1 MSTNEILTLIVAI
14 LGLATAVCSAIVA
27 WKNHKSA
34 KDFQDFQKKLSETE
48 IGKDYRKAMVSLMRC
63 ISDKQCSLAL
73 VLTTNDNSRKV
84 RLQSL
89 TKEDEMNKIISDI
102 HDGLLTIQSFNGRE
116 YDRFHQKL
124 NEFVDIQQNAVA
136 KICSYVFEDS
146 AFKKILN
153 DQLQVDLGDASKECT
168 ERVNSYNQTLLQY
181 VNPTSNGKNVPL
193 NPSDVVAGLISYFG
207 QVVHR
212 NDIVNS
218 LKDYQKVQND
228 FFDLNLLFPQ
238 SDNKD

>member
-34 KDFQDFQKKLSETE
+34 KGFQDFQKKLSETE

-73 VLTTNDNSRKV
+73 VLTTNDNSRKA

-89 TKEDEMNKIISDI
+89 TNEDEMNNSIVGI
-102 HDGLLTIQSFNGRE
+102 HDGLLTIQSFDGKK
-116 YDRFHQKL
+116 YSQFHQML
-124 NEFVDIQQNAVA
+124 NTFIDAHQNAIA
-136 KICSYVFEDS
+136 KIHSYMREDS
-146 AFKKILN
+146 AFKKIMY

-193 NPSDVVAGLISYFG
+193 NPSDVITGLISYFG

-212 NDIVNS
+212 NDIVKT
-218 LKDYQKVQND
+218 LEEYQKVQSD

-238 SDNKD
+238 SDKD

>member
-14 LGLATAVCSAIVA
+14 FGLATAVCSAIVA
-27 WKNHKSA
+27 WKNHNSA

-73 VLTTNDNSRKV
+73 VLTTNDNSRKA

-89 TKEDEMNKIISDI
+89 TNEDEMNNSIAGI
-102 HDGLLTIQSFNGRE
+102 HDGLLTIQSFDGKK
-116 YDRFHQKL
+116 YFQFHQKL
-124 NEFVDIQQNAVA
+124 NAFIDAHQNAVA
-136 KICSYVFEDS
+136 KICSYMREDS
-146 AFKKILN
+146 AFKDIMYY
-153 DQLQVDLGDASKECT
+153 QQQVALGDASKECT

-193 NPSDVVAGLISYFG
+193 NPSDVITGLISYFD

-212 NDIVNS
+212 NDIVKT
-218 LKDYQKVQND
+218 LEEYQKVQSD

-238 SDNKD
+238 SDKD